1 MSRIVFGIILFS
13 FSFSTPASDK
23 VMGTVTGFSSPNNI
37 QEQCIAINSMPGG
50 VYTDADRRLEKEYCS
65 MDIYSNTGICPKTW
79 STSPGTMFY
88 GLSGSQYSSATQ
100 LEASVCQ
107 KQRHV
112 PIKAIAFKSTMNMR
126 DTSATFSTASLL
138 YYHFSRYFDT
148 QIKVPV
154 AVFRSIDRQAHLQR
168 VTHKGIAYTKSHMIH
183 DAWKD
188 MLEIET
194 SPASYHPV
202 DELFTADRK
211 QIYGALV
218 GGSGKR
224 YSGIINGSR
233 KSSWGEGQSNDFQ
246 KTPPFLALSSE
257 KPVAQAVA
265 LHEHKATKEQMVFWM
280 QDLTEIT
287 LLDYI
292 FSQQDR
298 IGNIDFTKVWVSTSD
313 GHIKRSEQPPAE
325 DQKAQLIK
333 QTHIND
339 NDAGGRYA
347 YANFTKKTKMLEN
360 IRHYNRETFQ
370 QLMKLDDD
378 FARQGVLYEYLSQAF
393 GLSTKQRDMIVKNTR
408 LAAEILRNNCLRE
421 KLTFDLKPEQFFI
434 RGTVDAD
441 RVQCDAYSQPGDIS

>member
-1 MSRIVFGIILFS
+1 MRRIIFGILLLS
-13 FSFSTPASDK
+13 FSFSTPASDE
-23 VMGTVTGFSSPNNI
+23 VMGSVTKFSSPNNI
-37 QEQCIAINSMPGG
+37 LEQCIALSPMPGG
-50 VYTDADRRLEKEYCS
+50 VYTDSDRQLEKEYCS

-88 GLSGSQYSSATQ
+88 SLNGSQYSSTTQ
-100 LEASVCQ
+100 FEAGVCQ
-107 KQRHV
+107 KQKHA

-148 QIKVPV
+148 QVRVPV
-154 AVFRSIDRQAHLQR
+154 AVYRSIDKQAHLQR

-188 MLEIET
+188 MLEIEAK
-194 SPASYHPV
+194 PASYHPV
-202 DELFTADRK
+202 DELFTADRR

-218 GGSGKR
+218 GNSGKR

-246 KTPPFLALSSE
+246 ETPAFLALRSE
-257 KPVAQAVA
+257 KPLVQAVA
-265 LHEHKATKEQMVFWM
+265 GTAHKASREQMVFWM

-298 IGNIDFTKVWVSTSD
+298 IGNIDYTKVWVSTS
-313 GHIKRSEQPPAE
+313 GRHIKRSEQAPAE
-325 DQKAQLIK
+325 NQKAQRIK

-347 YANFTKKTKMLEN
+347 YANFTKKTRMLEK
-360 IRHYNRETFQ
+360 IRHYKRETFEK
-370 QLMKLDDD
+370 LMKLDHD
-378 FARQGVLYEYLSQAF
+378 FSQKGVLYEYLSQTF
-393 GLSTKQRDMIVKNTR
+393 GLSEKQRDMIVKNTR
-408 LAAEILRNNCLRE
+408 LAAEILRNNCRSNDLI
-421 KLTFDLKPEQFFI
+421 FDLKPEQFFI

-441 RVQCDAYSQPGDIS
+441 HLQCDAYTQPGGAS